1 MVLHLKEKFG
11 DPVPPYPLPWED
23 AEGVLCACDCEL
35 GSKKPFDLLDL
46 YWASS
51 SSLMYLALSAADTA
65 GQVLIPICLSPSHG
79 FFPQRCLLARVYES
93 V

>member
-1 MVLHLKEKFG
+1 MVLCLKAG

-23 AEGVLCACDCEL
+23 AEGVLCDCEL
-35 GSKKPFDLLDL
+35 GSKKPLDLFDL

-51 SSLMYLALSAADTA
+51 SSLMYLALSAADTTV
-65 GQVLIPICLSPSHG
+65 QVLIPICLSPSHG
-79 FFPQRCLLARVYES
+79 LFPQRCLLTRVYEP

>member
-1 MVLHLKEKFG
+1 MVLRLKAD

-23 AEGVLCACDCEL
+23 AEGFLCDCEL
-35 GSKKPFDLLDL
+35 GSKKPLDFFYL

-65 GQVLIPICLSPSHG
+65 EQVLIPICLSPSHG
-79 FFPQRCLLARVYES
+79 LFP
-93 V
+93 

>member
-1 MVLHLKEKFG
+1 MVLRLKDD
-11 DPVPPYPLPWED
+11 DPEPPYPLPWED
-23 AEGVLCACDCEL
+23 AEGVLCDCEL
-35 GSKKPFDLLDL
+35 GSKKPLDFFDL
-46 YWASS
+46 YWAS

-79 FFPQRCLLARVYES
+79 LFPQRCFLARVYEP